1 MEEKFYRMHNGFD
14 VYYVLK
20 DGVISGFTIGNHG
33 EIFKTATDAYNA
45 IDKAKKNRK
54 NKKEIK

>member
-20 DGVISGFTIGNHG
+20 NGVISGFIIKDHG

-45 IDKAKKNRK
+45 IDKAKKK
-54 NKKEIK
+54 QKGK